1 MDPSE
6 RRKIRNKA
14 LVLWGI
20 FAPLFLVFSFSSGT
34 STSQDFSVLGV
45 ATVVTTLVV
54 VGLPVTYVFVFASHW
69 LGSRW
74 RGLRRPSPLRGPP
87 LGPSAAPSPFSY
99 MGRRW
104 RPIAGILTFV
114 FALLAVSWLLPMTG
128 VIFIDALLIAF
139 RLLAIGLAAFA
150 VPASALGLREVTFE
164 VDDLGV
170 RLRGRLRPFDIRWD
184 DVERLEV
191 TQYPSPPFPFGEAVK
206 VPKTYALWRKTG
218 TVAGIIAPGGE
229 LDKQRGAALESAV
242 LAYATRRGIS
252 VVEVPWRAS
261 RLWWK
266 MREHAIRSSSR

>member
-1 MDPSE
+1 LRRRSSDGRTSDFAYGPRPVYSVDLTPSCLRKTYGVSPGHTPWTGMDPSE
-6 RRKIRNKA
+6 HRKIRNKA

-114 FALLAVSWLLPMTG
+114 FALLAVSWLL
-128 VIFIDALLIAF
+128 
-139 RLLAIGLAAFA
+139 
-150 VPASALGLREVTFE
+150 
-164 VDDLGV
+164 
-170 RLRGRLRPFDIRWD
+170 
-184 DVERLEV
+184 
-191 TQYPSPPFPFGEAVK
+191 
-206 VPKTYALWRKTG
+206 
-218 TVAGIIAPGGE
+218 
-229 LDKQRGAALESAV
+229 
-242 LAYATRRGIS
+242 
-252 VVEVPWRAS
+252 RA
-261 RLWWK
+261 
-266 MREHAIRSSSR
+266 